1 MTSKGRKKK
10 LELMC
15 KYWHR
20 GMAKTNYR
28 KHKGRQRL
36 ESLEDALLTVT
47 EGEWLYVEATNNI
60 PEDTCITCSRCGQYH
75 SVYIK
80 CK

>member
-1 MTSKGRKKK
+1 MISKGRKKK

-36 ESLEDALLTVT
+36 EPMKDA
-47 EGEWLYVEATNNI
+47 
-60 PEDTCITCSRCGQYH
+60 
-75 SVYIK
+75 
-80 CK
+80 